1 MMTEPNIWDKI
12 MAYVVVN
19 SEKTA
24 LEAEIKQEEFI
35 KNAKDDFQYCS
46 IQNQRLDWVYDDEP
60 LGFEKDPMGSAK
72 RMKAQDPLEE
82 VDMGDGSIKRPTY
95 ISTKID
101 KDFIVQIIELLK
113 KYKDSFAWDYNE
125 IPGLSRGMVELKLP
139 IRPDTKVKQTPRRFA
154 PQI

>member
-1 MMTEPNIWDKI
+1 
-12 MAYVVVN
+12 
-19 SEKTA
+19 
-24 LEAEIKQEEFI
+24 
-35 KNAKDDFQYCS
+35 
-46 IQNQRLDWVYDDEP
+46 
-60 LGFEKDPMGSAK
+60 MGSAK

>member
-46 IQNQRLDWVYDDEP
+46 IQNQRLD
-60 LGFEKDPMGSAK
+60 
-72 RMKAQDPLEE
+72 
-82 VDMGDGSIKRPTY
+82 
-95 ISTKID
+95 
-101 KDFIVQIIELLK
+101 
-113 KYKDSFAWDYNE
+113 
-125 IPGLSRGMVELKLP
+125 
-139 IRPDTKVKQTPRRFA
+139 
-154 PQI
+154 